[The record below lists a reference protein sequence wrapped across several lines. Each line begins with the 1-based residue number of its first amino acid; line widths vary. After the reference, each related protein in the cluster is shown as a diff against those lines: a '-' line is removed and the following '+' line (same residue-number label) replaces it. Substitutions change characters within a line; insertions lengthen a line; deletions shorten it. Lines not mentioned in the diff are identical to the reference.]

1 MMVEYMQ
8 LNETQMETI
17 TTQRAIIQKHM
28 KEATD
33 LENRSEEKTDAK

>member
-28 KEATD
+28 KDAAE
-33 LENRSEEKTDAK
+33 SEEKTDAK